1 MPLTGAARLVMAGW
15 LLRGDIRP
23 TANRGFARRA
33 GSHSRGKA
41 SDEAGRTARTMP
53 SGALA
58 STIIAIVRVTRQSGD
73 WAGVA
78 RSSRC
83 INPTLALARGRPR
96 VRCRRRN
103 R

>member
-1 MPLTGAARLVMAGW
+1 
-15 LLRGDIRP
+15 
-23 TANRGFARRA
+23 
-33 GSHSRGKA
+33 
-41 SDEAGRTARTMP
+41 MP

-83 INPTLALARGRPR
+83 INLTLALARGRPR
-96 VRCRRRN
+96 VRYRR
-103 R
+103 